1 MNVII
6 NGVIC
11 ILGISMFIFALIHHK
26 VGGLKGWMM
35 AMLLAVGGLAALIG
49 AMFLF
54 GPVGTGIVVLGAA
67 CSFLPVLCLYN
78 IINYLR
84 LKKYGGRSEGYLLY
98 WGFPTRMRP
107 HDAPVISYVSNDG
120 EQRSFEFKNNLFLT
134 EKRCLR
140 GIDIIFDNNRP
151 YKAYVEKYSLM
162 TYIVGLMVFTPLLVM
177 DVKFSILTLQGA
189 AM

>member
-11 ILGISMFIFALIHHK
+11 ISGISMFIFALIHHK
-26 VGGLKGWMM
+26 VGGLKGWLM

-67 CSFLPVLCLYN
+67 CGFIPALCLYN

-84 LKKYGGRSEGYLLY
+84 LKKHGGRSEGDLLY
-98 WGFPTRMRP
+98 WGFSSKMHPY
-107 HDAPVISYVSNDG
+107 DCPVISYVSNDG
-120 EQRSFEFKNNLFLT
+120 EQRSFKFKNNIFLT
-134 EKRCLR
+134 EKRCLK
-140 GIDIIFDNNRP
+140 GVDIIFDNKRP

-162 TYIVGLMVFTPLLVM
+162 TYIVGFIIFVPLFVM

-189 AM
+189 VM